1 MWCNASWAIQIL
13 KNNAVKVLHSICQQT
28 GKLSSGHRIG
38 KGQFSFQSQRKAMP
52 NNVQIILKW
61 HSFHMIQRLCS
72 KSSKIIF
79 SSTWTENFQIFRLDS
94 KKADDQ
100 IANIH
105 WITEKAREFQKKI
118 YFCPIDSTKAFDCGD
133 HNHLWNILKEMGI
146 PDQFSCLQR
155 NLHAGQEATVEQDVE
170 QRNAIGSKLGREY
183 FKAGYCHPAY
193 LNYLQ
198 STSYEVLAGWLTRC
212 N

>member
-13 KNNAVKVLHSICQQT
+13 KNNAVKVLRSICQQT

-61 HSFHMIQRLCS
+61 HSFHMIRRLCS

-94 KKADDQ
+94 EKTDDQ

-105 WITEKAREFQKKI
+105 WIIEKAREFQKKI
-118 YFCPIDSTKAFDCGD
+118 FCLIDSAKAFDCLD
-133 HNHLWNILKEMGI
+133 HNHLWNILKAMGI

-155 NLHAGQEATVEQDVE
+155 NLHAGQEATVEQDME
-170 QRNAIGSKLGREY
+170 QWNGRLVQNWERIY
-183 FKAGYCHPAY
+183 ST
-193 LNYLQ
+193 LNIVTL
-198 STSYEVLAGWLTRC
+198 LI
-212 N
+212 

>member
-1 MWCNASWAIQIL
+1 MPAELSQIL
-13 KNNAVKVLHSICQQT
+13 KNDAVKCCTQCQQT

-61 HSFHMIQRLCS
+61 HSFHMIQRCS

-94 KKADDQ
+94 EKTDDQ

-105 WITEKAREFQKKI
+105 WIIEKAREFQKKI
-118 YFCPIDSTKAFDCGD
+118 YFCPIDSAKAFDCVD
-133 HNHLWNILKEMGI
+133 HNHLWNILKAMGI

-170 QRNAIGSKLGREY
+170 QRNGR
-183 FKAGYCHPAY
+183 
-193 LNYLQ
+193 L
-198 STSYEVLAGWLTRC
+198 V
-212 N
+212 